1 MLKILRKGEK
11 TLPEDKTY
19 KMKCKTCGC
28 EYTYQGKDIKQNNT
42 SIHESIP
49 YVVCPQCDY
58 INHILFKRKYKCEL
72 GDKNE

>member
-1 MLKILRKGEK
+1 MR
-11 TLPEDKTY
+11 TYPEDKTY

-49 YVVCPQCDY
+49 YVV
-58 INHILFKRKYKCEL
+58 
-72 GDKNE
+72 

>member
-28 EYTYQGKDIKQNNT
+28 EYLYQNEDVKYDFYGDF
-42 SIHESIP
+42 E
-49 YVVCPQCDY
+49 YLRCPQCDY
-58 INHILFKRKYKCEL
+58 ISYISFKRKYKCES
-72 GDKNE
+72 GDKND